1 MNSLIDVRELR
12 TDFTNSLS
20 NELFYSEGNGLFTGF
35 NDVIDFNRIYR
46 LMQND
51 YFDDTTNYSNQYQIY
66 PKDYTD
72 VKSLLKGNMQKCLYS
87 INSKRILVLLLSKQK
102 KLFLVGF
109 ISLSLQNIPQQLISS
124 PINTIKLYL

>member
-1 MNSLIDVRELR
+1 MR

-20 NELFYSEGNGLFTGF
+20 NELFYSEAVLFTGF
-35 NDVIDFNRIYR
+35 NDVIDFNRLYR

-72 VKSLLKGNMQKCLYS
+72 VKSLLK
-87 INSKRILVLLLSKQK
+87 R
-102 KLFLVGF
+102 
-109 ISLSLQNIPQQLISS
+109 
-124 PINTIKLYL
+124 